1 MTKMTKTK
9 RQQTMNK
16 NGVRLDNA
24 LNPLSVNN
32 GTECWSQWN
41 VIGYRPP
48 TERDDGTIVK
58 RKCECGQ
65 SLYHSFLMENRHT
78 KQQVDSIG
86 LNCIKNHF
94 PLESYKVALG
104 LKRKEEDEA
113 EYCDEDTVRQLEYE
127 GKYRCLCRP
136 CRKYSND
143 ANNRYCSSHR
153 KDAMQQGDTQC
164 VFLKNKSKVFS
175 TWKEMVE
182 IDTEYTYGNDCVR
195 MLKNGMISCN
205 ILMGYVVNSL
215 LARGFK
221 VVEWKADKKPHLS
234 VA

>member
-1 MTKMTKTK
+1 MTKTQ

-16 NGVRLDNA
+16 NGVKLDNA

-94 PLESYKVALG
+94 PLDSYKVALG
-104 LKRKEEDEA
+104 LKKQKKDED
-113 EYCDEDTVRQLEYE
+113 EYCDEALYVSWSTRASTGVCAGRVAGTAMIRTIGTARLII
-127 GKYRCLCRP
+127 KKRCNRP
-136 CRKYSND
+136 
-143 ANNRYCSSHR
+143 
-153 KDAMQQGDTQC
+153 
-164 VFLKNKSKVFS
+164 
-175 TWKEMVE
+175 
-182 IDTEYTYGNDCVR
+182 I
-195 MLKNGMISCN
+195 
-205 ILMGYVVNSL
+205 
-215 LARGFK
+215 
-221 VVEWKADKKPHLS
+221 LS
-234 VA
+234 VHT